1 MNTNCIFGLLHFYD
15 ITYIIVGLGPSPNPN
30 SNPTDRKGV
39 VPSRRIDFL
48 LDWKKQQI
56 CRFFCDPGLPRL
68 PFFPNIIK
76 TSPKQLILIGSNS
89 NNSSYRHRELRG
101 KIGEKVSPRSSSAM

>member
-48 LDWKKQQI
+48 LDWKKHKNVLGI
-56 CRFFCDPGLPRL
+56 R
-68 PFFPNIIK
+68 
-76 TSPKQLILIGSNS
+76 S
-89 NNSSYRHRELRG
+89 
-101 KIGEKVSPRSSSAM
+101 EKNCITLSVGRPTLHSTDSK

>member
-48 LDWKKQQI
+48 LDWKKHQNVLGIRSEQKLHYFKGWKTYPPLNRFQI
-56 CRFFCDPGLPRL
+56 KSF
-68 PFFPNIIK
+68 
-76 TSPKQLILIGSNS
+76 IGET
-89 NNSSYRHRELRG
+89 SSYRLVE
-101 KIGEKVSPRSSSAM
+101 IC